1 MYLTDNLVTHMPLRT
16 SHGEQKVTKAS
27 KNSLDIGQL
36 KLQLERQG
44 EEADMEIRMLK
55 LQLEQQ
61 DAMAETEI
69 RKLRLKLAK
78 QEETMKCLESQLEL
92 DTRTTL
98 ARVPPILLLCPA
110 KFLQDEG
117 KWSSGP
123 FYSRIGD
130 RKLQVEFEFVNY
142 MIGYVKVW
150 CNLQDEQFCNLQ
162 VTIVLSNHLD
172 GSQDIVF
179 TKNEHRY
186 TFILSDAKKRFV
198 RSGYLYFCIA
208 DIQ

>member
-92 DTRTTL
+92 
-98 ARVPPILLLCPA
+98 CPA

-117 KWSSGP
+117 KWSSEP